1 MNHGFTRT
9 TVRLGLLAAA
19 VVSFAG
25 CGQGDEVEV
34 PNRPPTIGGV
44 PAVGVD
50 AGSAYSFTPRAEDPD
65 GDTLTFAA
73 TNLPGWATISASTGA
88 VTGTPSDADVGM
100 SQMITI
106 EVRDNSVV
114 AQLEPFQI
122 QVRARATAPAPTPPP
137 PSPVNRAPTISGTPA
152 TSAVIGVAYSFTPVA
167 VDPDGDALTYSID
180 NRPTWATFS
189 TSTGRLSGTPT
200 ATGTTTG
207 IVIRVSDGAIATSL
221 PTFSLQVSAA
231 PPANRPPVISGSPP
245 SSVVAGTAYTF
256 QPTASDPDGNQLTFG
271 IQNRPSW
278 ATFST
283 STGRLSGTP
292 TTTQLGTYSNIA
304 ITVTDNTS
312 TVSLPAFTITVT
324 QAANRAPV
332 ISGTPP
338 ATATVGQGY
347 AFTPTASDP
356 DGNTLTFTAANLPA
370 WLTINS
376 STGRISGTPAAGD
389 VRTYS
394 GIVITA
400 NDGRTST
407 SLPAFAIVVAGA
419 GNGSAQLTWT
429 APTQNT
435 DGTPLSNLAGYHVV
449 YGRSESTLDQ
459 RVEIA
464 NASVSTY
471 TVTGLASGMWY
482 FAVSAYSS
490 GGESAISNVGSKN
503 IP

>member
-1 MNHGFTRT
+1 MKHGSTRT
-9 TVRLGLLAAA
+9 TFRLGLLAAA
-19 VVSFAG
+19 AISFAG
-25 CGQGDEVEV
+25 CGQETDVDV

-50 AGSAYSFTPRAEDPD
+50 AGSAYSFTPRADDPD
-65 GDTLTFAA
+65 GDTLTFSA
-73 TNLPGWATISASTGA
+73 TNLPRWAAISTSTGA
-88 VTGTPSDADVGM
+88 ITGTPTDADVGM
-100 SQMITI
+100 SQMITV
-106 EVRDNSVV
+106 EVSDSTAI
-114 AQLEPFQI
+114 AQLQPFQI
-122 QVRARATAPAPTPPP
+122 QVRARATTPAPTPPP

-152 TSAVIGVAYSFTPVA
+152 TTVVVNTAYTFTPAA

-180 NRPTWATFS
+180 NRPAWATFS

-207 IVIRVSDGAIATSL
+207 IVIRVSDGTISTAL
-221 PTFSLQVSAA
+221 PTFSLQVVAA

-245 SSVVAGTAYTF
+245 ASVVAGTAYSF
-256 QPTASDPDGNQLTFG
+256 QPTASDADGNTLTFG

-278 ATFST
+278 ATFNT
-283 STGRLSGTP
+283 ATGRLSGTP
-292 TTTQLGTYSNIA
+292 TSSQLGTYSNIA
-304 ITVTDNTS
+304 ITVTDNTA
-312 TVSLPAFTITVT
+312 TVSLPAFAITVT

-332 ISGTPP
+332 ITGTPP
-338 ATATVGQGY
+338 ASATVGQAY
-347 AFTPTASDP
+347 SFLPTASDP
-356 DGNTLTFTAANLPA
+356 DGDTLSFTATNLPA

-376 STGRISGTPAAGD
+376 GTGRLTGTPAAGD

-407 SLPAFAIVVAGA
+407 SLAAFSIVVTGA
-419 GNGSAQLTWT
+419 GNGTAQLTWT
-429 APTQNT
+429 APTENT
-435 DGTPLSNLAGYHVV
+435 DGSPLTNLAGYHVV
-449 YGRSESTLDQ
+449 YGRSESNLDQ
-459 RVEIA
+459 RVDIA

-471 TVTGLASGMWY
+471 TVTGLASGTWY

-490 GGESAISNVGSKN
+490 GGESGISNIGSKN